1 MRRIFIIV
9 GMHRSGTSLTAQ
21 LCQCMGAYLGEE
33 HDLIAAASEN
43 PDGHFE
49 NLQIV
54 QINNEILRLCNRDWY
69 SLEKPELD
77 DSAPQIKNAAENIK
91 TVIQKLLEKNDTV
104 SVKDPRISV
113 VLPLWDR
120 VLKELNVEAH
130 YIWVYRNPLEVAES
144 LRKRNG
150 YSKKHSML
158 LWMHYNLC
166 ILSCLQGKEYLL
178 IHYRDILERPQTLEK
193 LSGFLA
199 CDVDA
204 GAKLDGIIKYGYC
217 HSKYT
222 CQDVKNTQNTLLADL
237 YNVLLKN
244 QETEADVLQW
254 EASYKSLIA
263 KTENKYFD
271 REVLENPECLKEK
284 EIIIYGAGN
293 YGKKA
298 AMMVRQ
304 LGISKYNFCDKDI
317 HKQGMRLLDGR
328 IKSIAEIENK
338 RNLLV
343 IIAMENKQAIKEIEE
358 TLSYIEEVRVLSFFA
373 LKTIREY
380 IN

>member
-1 MRRIFIIV
+1 M
-9 GMHRSGTSLTAQ
+9 
-21 LCQCMGAYLGEE
+21 
-33 HDLIAAASEN
+33 
-43 PDGHFE
+43 
-49 NLQIV
+49 
-54 QINNEILRLCNRDWY
+54 
-69 SLEKPELD
+69 
-77 DSAPQIKNAAENIK
+77 
-91 TVIQKLLEKNDTV
+91 
-104 SVKDPRISV
+104 
-113 VLPLWDR
+113 
-120 VLKELNVEAH
+120 EAH

-150 YSKKHSML
+150 YSRKHGML

-178 IHYRDILERPQTLEK
+178 IHYRDILEQPQTLQK

-199 CDVDA
+199 CDFGA
-204 GAKLDGIIKYGYC
+204 GAKLDGIIKYRYC
-217 HSKYT
+217 HSKYS

-237 YNVLLKN
+237 YNVLLKK

-358 TLSYIEEVRVLSFFA
+358 TLSYIEEVRFLSFFA
-373 LKTIREY
+373 LKTVREY